1 MSTDE
6 KELKRL
12 ERQKRKAEKQKEKD
26 YDKALKKVN
35 IKGKTER
42 YNYNLLIQ
50 VVLSIPGK
58 CHIEVETW
66 FTVGCI

>member
-35 IKGKTER
+35 VKGKTER
-42 YNYNLLIQ
+42 YSYID
-50 VVLSIPGK
+50 SSRSFHTGK